1 MVRVKYNKESIVPE
15 TAGPIKPLM
24 KGLSRIAFSLFLF
37 PHPIYAAENRISSAE
52 KITVEFVAE
61 KSTSARR
68 VLSRTLASRN
78 LEVVYASAIAAG
90 REEKPVL
97 SEQLTVSTRSGMPDT
112 DPEFDEGFAD
122 SPVPDLKIGKSRL
135 SLEIGHVAEITP
147 GRKAPETLKAIASV
161 NVDAGFPDEELSV
174 LGLEE
179 EGFRP
184 PSAPRSSVGYRT
196 ESLPPTDASAAAAMS
211 AVMEGSVKPSRQ
223 IRSRRMS
230 ATAMLPPSP
239 LGRVVS
245 AGVTREIEGQGAAVS
260 FDGGG
265 GLGLL
270 AAAAVWHIQAE
281 FKINFPG
288 SADLLAGTSAGG
300 LNALGYASGMSP
312 RDVVDFYRDR
322 GRDIFSRSTWRRLTS
337 FSGLGRAKYSR
348 RKADRLLKE
357 QFGDL
362 TMADLGTDIVVPAWD
377 VRLGRAVLFS
387 TREARENPHKNF
399 RLRDVAAATSAA
411 PSFFGVAKFEG
422 PDGVQ
427 NYMADGGLFANNPSV
442 ILSAEMVKKGY
453 DPKKSIVLS
462 FGSGEV
468 SLARD
473 GASMTDAGALQW
485 GPGEMIKLIMA
496 SGQKFAHDTARGIY
510 GENYTRFQAE
520 LDEAHT
526 AMDDTSSGQTDYLIS
541 LAARMV
547 DEKHDRLEHIVRLWD
562 GEAVPFDMAA
572 MD

>member
-37 PHPIYAAENRISSAE
+37 PHPIYAAENRISSAG
-52 KITVEFVAE
+52 KIPIEFVAD
-61 KSTSARR
+61 KSTSTRR
-68 VLSRTLASRN
+68 VLSRTFASRN
-78 LEVVYASAIAAG
+78 LGVVYASVIAEG
-90 REEKPVL
+90 REEKPGL
-97 SEQLTVSTRSGMPDT
+97 DEQLTVSTRSGMPDT
-112 DPEFDEGFAD
+112 DPEFDEGFAG
-122 SPVPDLKIGKSRL
+122 SPVPALEIGKSRL

-147 GRKAPETLKAIASV
+147 GREAPETLKAIASV

-184 PSAPRSSVGYRT
+184 PSAPRSSAGYRT
-196 ESLPPTDASAAAAMS
+196 ESLPPTAASAAAAMS

-245 AGVTREIEGQGAAVS
+245 AGVTREIEDSRARVIS

-265 GLGLL
+265 YRGLL
-270 AAAAVWHIQAE
+270 SAAVVWHIQAE
-281 FKINFPG
+281 FNINLPG
-288 SADLLAGTSAGG
+288 SADLLAGTSVGG
-300 LNALGYASGMSP
+300 INALGYAIDMSP

-322 GRDIFSRSTWRRLTS
+322 GGEIFSGSTWRRMTS
-337 FSGLGRAKYSR
+337 LSGLARAKHSR

-362 TMADLGTDIVVPAWD
+362 KMAGLRQHVVVPAWD
-377 VRLGRAVLFS
+377 VTLGQPVIYS
-387 TREARENPHKNF
+387 TRKARENPHKNF
-399 RLRDVAAATSAA
+399 RLRNVAAATSAA

-422 PDGVQ
+422 PDGGQ
-427 NYMADGGLFANNPSV
+427 RYMADGGLFANNPSM
-442 ILSAEMVKKGY
+442 IAAAEIRRIGYVPEKTVMV
-453 DPKKSIVLS
+453 SIGTGKVDM
-462 FGSGEV
+462 G
-468 SLARD
+468 RD
-473 GASMTDAGALQW
+473 GS
-485 GPGEMIKLIMA
+485 KLID
-496 SGQKFAHDTARGIY
+496 SGIFGWGTALVNAMMTANQKSVDDISYGVY

>member
-24 KGLSRIAFSLFLF
+24 KGLSRIAFSLFLL
-37 PHPIYAAENRISSAE
+37 PHPIYAAENRISSAKE
-52 KITVEFVAE
+52 IPIEFVAD

-78 LEVVYASAIAAG
+78 LGVVYASAIAEG

-112 DPEFDEGFAD
+112 DLEFDEGFAG
-122 SPVPDLKIGKSRL
+122 SPVPELEIGKSRL
-135 SLEIGHVAEITP
+135 SFETGHVAEITP
-147 GRKAPETLKAIASV
+147 GREAPETLKAIASV
-161 NVDAGFPDEELSV
+161 NFDAGFPDEELSV
-174 LGLEE
+174 LGLEG

-184 PSAPRSSVGYRT
+184 PSAPRSSAGYRT
-196 ESLPPTDASAAAAMS
+196 ESLPPTAASAAAAMP
-211 AVMEGSVKPSRQ
+211 AVTRSSVKPS
-223 IRSRRMS
+223 
-230 ATAMLPPSP
+230 MLPPSP
-239 LGRVVS
+239 LGQAVS
-245 AGVTREIEGQGAAVS
+245 SGVTGEIEGKCAAVS

-265 GLGLL
+265 CRVLL
-270 AAAAVWHIQAE
+270 SAATIWHIQAE
-281 FKINFPG
+281 FKINLPG

-312 RDVVDFYRDR
+312 KEVVDFYRDR

-362 TMADLGTDIVVPAWD
+362 TMAGLDTDIVVPAWD
-377 VRLGRAVLFS
+377 VRLGRPVLFT

-462 FGSGEV
+462 LGSGEV

-485 GPGEMIKLIMA
+485 GPGEMIRLIMA